1 MRYFHLAVKTSASAE
16 GRYESVPGCVKA
28 TALLAD
34 VVLSE
39 RKVVISFLGSFSGE
53 GWLAVCFLDEDLH
66 VSVSYLFNAW
76 SNN

>member
-53 GWLAVCFLDEDLH
+53 G
-66 VSVSYLFNAW
+66 
-76 SNN
+76 